1 MCVEPTLYYH
11 CSNMTTLGGIGD
23 LPFHAILQWTSS
35 TLLAMLTHTLALTV
49 KVTLRTDPCAHLTL
63 SVALELLRYS
73 AYT

>member
-1 MCVEPTLYYH
+1 MCVEPTLCYH
-11 CSNMTTLGGIGD
+11 CSNTTTLDGIGD

-49 KVTLRTDPCAHLTL
+49 KKLHTDHDPCAHLTL

-73 AYT
+73 A